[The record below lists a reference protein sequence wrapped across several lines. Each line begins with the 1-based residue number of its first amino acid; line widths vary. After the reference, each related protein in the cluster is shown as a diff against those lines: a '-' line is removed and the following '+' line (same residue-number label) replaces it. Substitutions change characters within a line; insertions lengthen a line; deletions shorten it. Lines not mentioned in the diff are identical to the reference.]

1 MASHRVAGRKLSRYK
16 DQRKALL
23 RGLTSELIR
32 HERITT
38 TLAKAKETRVVTEK
52 LITHGKKGT
61 LHHRRLALA
70 QIPDK
75 KVVGK
80 VFEDVAGW
88 YADRPGGY
96 TRIIKAGYRGSD
108 AAQMAVIE
116 FVERDEDA
124 KGQDSGPVE
133 SEEEF
138 EDA

>member
-38 TLAKAKETRVVTEK
+38 TLAKAKETRIVAEK

-70 QIPDK
+70 QVPNKTVVK
-75 KVVGK
+75 KV
-80 VFEDVAGW
+80 FDDLSQR

-96 TRIIKAGYRGSD
+96 TRITKLGPRQGD
-108 AAQMAVIE
+108 GAQMAVIE
-116 FVERDEDA
+116 LVE
-124 KGQDSGPVE
+124 
-133 SEEEF
+133 
-138 EDA
+138 